1 MPLFIPPLIGWVL
14 GALGAA
20 VLARFV
26 ANEWRRVNDTL
37 HPAEPAPDEV
47 VREKLPTLRRDPGS
61 GVYRPDQ
68 APGR

>member
-1 MPLFIPPLIGWVL
+1 MPLFIPPLIGWAL

-61 GVYRPDQ
+61 GVYRPDH

>member
-1 MPLFIPPLIGWVL
+1 MPLFIPPLIGWAL

-37 HPAEPAPDEV
+37 HPAEPARDEV
-47 VREKLPTLRRDPGS
+47 VREKFPTLRRDPCS